1 MIENL
6 KGIYETVNFKANTSF
21 RLYENEEFEDYPP
34 HWHNSMEIIMPLEN
48 IYTIDSCNRRTV
60 LKEGD
65 IIFIWPCCIHT
76 LFAPE
81 TGKRIIFIVDINV
94 LGQIKQMAALHSLLS
109 PITIVTPETFPNAYS
124 LIQNAILDIRNEYR
138 KDSMFSDLYIYSKML
153 SIFSAL
159 AQNTTGQNGHFDDVT
174 ANKQQEY
181 TEKFMFICQYIT
193 NHCTDDLTL
202 DDIADLA
209 GFSKYHFSRLFKQFT
224 NTSFYKFLNQKRI
237 ALAEKQLADVNNS
250 ITDVAINS
258 GFSSMS
264 SFIRMFKQING
275 CTPTEFRYMHHR
287 NLKSY
292 TSNQEV

>member
-6 KGIYETVNFKANTSF
+6 KGIYETVNFRENTSF

-48 IYTIDSCNRRTV
+48 IYTVDCCNRKTILR
-60 LKEGD
+60 EGD
-65 IIFIWPCCIHT
+65 IILVWPCCIHT

-94 LGQIKQMAALHSLLS
+94 LGQINQMSALHSLLS
-109 PITIVTPETFPNAYS
+109 PITIVTPESFPDVHS
-124 LIQNAILDIRNEYR
+124 LIRNAILDIRDEYR
-138 KDSMFSDLYIYSKML
+138 RDSLFSDLYIYSKML

-159 AQNTTGQNGHFDDVT
+159 AQNTTEQNRHFDDVT

-181 TEKFMFICQYIT
+181 TEKFMFIWQYIS
-193 NHCTDDLTL
+193 NHCTEDLSL
-202 DDIADLA
+202 DDVADIA

-224 NTSFYKFLNQKRI
+224 NVSFYKFLNQKRI
-237 ALAEKQLADVNNS
+237 ALAEKQLADANNS

-264 SFIRMFKQING
+264 SFIRMFKQIKN
-275 CTPTEFRYMHHR
+275 CTPTEFRNMHHR

-292 TSNQEV
+292 TDNREV